1 MKMNFHSFENL
12 IKHLHLK
19 TKLMKNRT
27 EEQSIFDCTVE
38 FINCYEESERIEE
51 CHGFHSFTDYREKNI
66 IEKITINFNG
76 LEIDITD
83 KLTQLELEQI
93 SESL

>member
-1 MKMNFHSFENL
+1 
-12 IKHLHLK
+12 
-19 TKLMKNRT
+19 MKNRT

-38 FINCYEESERIEE
+38 YINCYEESERIEE
-51 CHGFHSFTDYREKNI
+51 CHGFHSFTDSREKNI
-66 IEKITINFNG
+66 IEKISINING

-83 KLTQLELEQI
+83 LLTDLQKEQI